1 MKRREFLSTSLA
13 VAAASLAP
21 RTARATDGLIEVLVN
36 EKVGEI
42 APELHGHFTEHL
54 GGVIYD
60 GIWVG
65 EDSKIPNLGGIRKDL
80 VNHMRRLKAPVVRW
94 PGGCFADSY
103 NWRDGIGPRE
113 KRPTQTNFWA
123 NTQPLWKAADGPQ
136 KYEPN
141 TFGTAEFVRFCKACG
156 SEPYLAANLRGLTP
170 ADYDDW
176 VEYCNSPAGS
186 TTLAKVRAGDGSAEP
201 FNVTYWGIGN
211 ESWGCGGDFRPEEY
225 AAEFRRFVSWVPN
238 YGLNMRYICSGA
250 GMAIEDPRLDWTR
263 GFYQEIMAKDRRALN
278 RIYGMSLHYYC
289 WTAGKGD
296 SLDFTVDDWYQLL
309 WQSDLMDTL
318 LAQQWAVSGE
328 FDTQHRIKFV
338 VDEWGAWHRGKP
350 IDPRYLF
357 SYVPSMRDA
366 LVTGITLD
374 IFNRHAEK
382 MVMANCAQLI
392 NCIHSPFIALE
403 EHFAATPIFH
413 VMDMYKAHQ
422 GGHSLRIVT
431 DAPSI
436 SYRGTSQTQRRI
448 PNQSGNVTTENRSF
462 WGLAGS
468 ASLHEKRLVVTVVNP
483 HVSEARTADV
493 SLRGASARSAKV
505 TVLAETDIHAHN
517 DFDHPHAVEPRE
529 EPANVSG
536 SSFAWTFKPASVTK
550 LEIELA

>member
-1 MKRREFLSTSLA
+1 MKRREFLTTSLA
-13 VAAASLAP
+13 VAAAGFAP
-21 RTARATDGLIEVLVN
+21 RSSRAADGLVEILVN
-36 EKVGEI
+36 EPVGEI
-42 APELHGHFTEHL
+42 APDLHGHFTEHL

-65 EDSKIPNLGGIRKDL
+65 EDSKIPNVNGVRKELID
-80 VNHMRRLKAPVVRW
+80 HMRHLKAPVVRW

-103 NWRDGIGPRE
+103 NWRDGIGPRD
-113 KRPTQTNFWA
+113 KRPTNTNFWA
-123 NTQPLWKAADGPQ
+123 NDRPLWKAPDGPQ
-136 KYEPN
+136 KFETN
-141 TFGTAEFVRFCKACG
+141 TFGTAEFMRFCHLCG

-170 ADYDDW
+170 ADYDGW

-186 TTLAKVRAGDGSAEP
+186 TTLAKIRAGDGSADP
-201 FNVTYWGIGN
+201 YNVTYWGIGN
-211 ESWGCGGDFRPEEY
+211 ESWGC
-225 AAEFRRFVSWVPN
+225 AVEFRRWISWVPT
-238 YGLNMRYICSGA
+238 YGLKMRYIASGP
-250 GMAIEDPRLDWTR
+250 GMAADNAGEEWTR
-263 GFYQEIMAKDRRALN
+263 GLFQELNAKDRRFLN
-278 RIYGMSLHYYC
+278 RIYGLSLHYYC

-296 SLDFTVDDWYQLL
+296 SLDFNVDDWYQVLL
-309 WQSDLMDTL
+309 QSDLMDSL
-318 LAQQWAVSGE
+318 LARQWVVAGE
-328 FDTQHRIKFV
+328 FDPEHKVKFV

-382 MVMANCAQLI
+382 LAMCNCAQLI
-392 NCIHSPFIALE
+392 NCIHSPFIAME

-413 VMDMYKAHQ
+413 VFDMYKAHQ
-422 GGHSLRIVT
+422 GGQSLRVVAS
-431 DAPSI
+431 APPI
-436 SYRGTSQTQRRI
+436 SFRGPSEPERRR
-448 PNQSGNVTTENRSF
+448 PTPPANDEERSF

-468 ASLHEKRLVVTVVNP
+468 ASLHGKNLVVTVVNP
-483 HVSEARTADV
+483 HASEQRTADV
-493 SLRGASARSAKV
+493 SLRGASARSARV

-517 DFDHPHAVEPRE
+517 DFDHPHAVEPKE

-550 LEIELA
+550 LEIELV

>member
-1 MKRREFLSTSLA
+1 MKRREFLSTTLG
-13 VAAASLAP
+13 VAAASWAP
-21 RTARATDGLIEVLVN
+21 RTARAADGLVEVLVN
-36 EKVGEI
+36 EPVGEI
-42 APELHGHFTEHL
+42 APALHGHFTEHL

-65 EDSKIPNLGGIRKDL
+65 ENSKIPNLGGIRKDL
-80 VNHMRRLKAPVVRW
+80 IDHMRRLKAPVVRW

-103 NWRDGIGPRE
+103 NWRDGIGPRNQ
-113 KRPTQTNFWA
+113 RPTRTNFWA
-123 NTQPLWKAADGPQ
+123 NDQPLWKAPDGPQ

-141 TFGTAEFVRFCKACG
+141 IFGTAEFIRFCQLCG

-170 ADYDDW
+170 ADFDGW

-186 TTLAKVRAGDGSAEP
+186 TTLAKIRASDGNQEP
-201 FNVTYWGIGN
+201 YNVTYWGVGN

-225 AAEFRRFVSWVPN
+225 ATEFRRFVSWVPS
-238 YGLNMRYICSGA
+238 YGLKMRYIASGP
-250 GMAIEDPRLDWTR
+250 GMAIDNPGEDWTR
-263 GFYQEIMAKDRRALN
+263 GFFKEILAKDRGLLN
-278 RIYGMSLHYYC
+278 RIYGLSLHYYC

-296 SLDFTVDDWYQLL
+296 SLDFTNDDWYQVL
-309 WQSDLMDTL
+309 WQSDLMDSL
-318 LAQQWAVSGE
+318 LAKQWVVAGE
-328 FDTQHRIKFV
+328 FDRRHKVKFV

-382 MVMANCAQLI
+382 LAMCNCAQLI
-392 NCIHSPFIALE
+392 NCIHAPFIALE

-422 GGHSLRIVT
+422 GGQSLRVVT
-431 DAPSI
+431 NAPSI
-436 SYRGTSQTQRRI
+436 SYHGSTQ
-448 PNQSGNVTTENRSF
+448 PATPFPTAAGQEGERSF

-468 ASLHEKRLVVTVVNP
+468 ASLRGNKLVVTVVNS
-483 HVSEARTADV
+483 HVSEPRTAHV
-493 SLRGASARSAKV
+493 SLRGASARSAEV
-505 TVLAETDIHAHN
+505 TVLAESDIHAHN
-517 DFDHPHAVEPRE
+517 DFDHPHAVEPKE
-529 EPANVSG
+529 ESAAVSG
-536 SSFAWTFKPASVTK
+536 SSFTWTFKPASVTK